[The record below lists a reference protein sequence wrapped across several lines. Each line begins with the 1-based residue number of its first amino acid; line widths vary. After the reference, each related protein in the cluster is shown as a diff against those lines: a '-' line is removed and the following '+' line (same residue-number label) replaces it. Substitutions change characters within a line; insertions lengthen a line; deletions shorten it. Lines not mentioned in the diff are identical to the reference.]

1 MTPSSPPVPLPL
13 ADFDYHLP
21 ADRIAQTPLE
31 PRDAARMMVMDR
43 GSSHLR
49 HARVQ
54 DLPRWLR
61 PGDLLVA
68 NNTRVLPARLK
79 GRKVG
84 TGGAVEL
91 LLLREQGAGYWSA
104 LAKPV
109 RKLRPGTQI
118 VIDPVDA
125 SSAEPVLIEVIT
137 IETDA
142 EVMIHSPSL
151 SPESLSH
158 YGSVPLPPYIS
169 SVLDD
174 PERYQTLH
182 ASVPG
187 SAAAPTAGLHFTPEL
202 RARLDEAGIG
212 WAEVTL
218 HVGVDTFRTVSVEDL
233 NDHRMHQEWF
243 SIPMQTAV
251 TMEMTKQRGG
261 RVVAVGT
268 TAARTLETYGHL
280 QQGGSPAAREGMTDL
295 FIRPGHEWKMVD
307 GLLTNFH
314 LPRSTLLVM
323 VSALAGRERMLN
335 AYHVAIEEGYRFFS
349 FGDAMLVL

>member
-1 MTPSSPPVPLPL
+1 MTPSSPPAPLPL
-13 ADFDYHLP
+13 ADFDYQLP

-31 PRDAARMMVMDR
+31 PRDAARLMVMDR
-43 GSSHLR
+43 TSGHLSHACIR
-49 HARVQ
+49 

-79 GRKVG
+79 GRKAG

-91 LLLREQGAGYWSA
+91 LLLREQGAGCWSA

-109 RKLRPGTQI
+109 RKLKPGTRI
-118 VIDPVDA
+118 IIDPVDG
-125 SSAEPVLIEVIT
+125 SSAAPALVEVIT
-137 IETDA
+137 IELDGK
-142 EVMIHSPSL
+142 VVIQSPSL
-151 SPESLSH
+151 FPESLIH
-158 YGSVPLPPYIS
+158 YGSVPLPPYIL

-202 RARLDEAGIG
+202 RARLDAAGIG

-243 SIPMQTAV
+243 SIPAETAV
-251 TMEMTKQRGG
+251 AVETTKRRGG

-268 TAARTLETYGHL
+268 TAARTLETYGCL
-280 QQGGSPAAREGMTDL
+280 RQERSPSAREGMTNL
-295 FIRPGHEWKMVD
+295 FIRPGHEWTIVD

-314 LPRSTLLVM
+314 LPKSTLLVM
-323 VSALAGRERMLN
+323 VSALAGRERTLN

-349 FGDAMLVL
+349 FGDAMLIL